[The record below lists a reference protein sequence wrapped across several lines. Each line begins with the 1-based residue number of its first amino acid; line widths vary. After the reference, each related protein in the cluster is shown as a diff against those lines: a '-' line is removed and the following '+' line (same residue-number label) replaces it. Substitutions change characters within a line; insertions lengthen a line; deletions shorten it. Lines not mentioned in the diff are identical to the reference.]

1 MYNRTREASTQL
13 DEEPESVTVEPE
25 RPTLVDHYISF
36 LLLVLIDAGLLA
48 VRWLASGDY
57 LLTGP
62 FRLS

>member
-1 MYNRTREASTQL
+1 VYNRTREASTQL
-13 DEEPESVTVEPE
+13 DEEPESVAVEPE

-36 LLLVLIDAGLLA
+36 LLLVLIDAGLLE